1 VDFALASNPASLT
14 GSVTDAQT
22 GTPLLGALVQVF
34 IAGTPLSGALVQVFI
49 AGTDVPVKSTLTDPN
64 GLYVINGL
72 NEGEY
77 RVVMSADNYGSAIFR
92 IILGPGEARIL
103 NAALVAN
110 LGTIQGRVTD
120 AQTGTPIAG
129 VGVVIVTQG
138 SGVIV
143 ASTRTD
149 SNGNYRVTGIAPGNY
164 NVVFSAANFTSQT
177 VSVNLTAGE
186 TEIVNAVLL
195 PNPATI
201 QGQVIDAQT
210 GAGIEGAIVTVTDS
224 AGNIIA
230 RVETDSNG
238 RFTVSNLHPGQY
250 TLVASVLGYITGSE
264 IVIVSGGE
272 VVNVVIP
279 LQKKKALKKG
289 FILITKQTGCPIC
302 LTKSDCPTV
311 FNLVGK
317 SCSNCATLAYEIE
330 IGNKI
335 IQGSLIVDLRY
346 FILVRV

>member
-1 VDFALASNPASLT
+1 MD
-14 GSVTDAQT
+14 
-22 GTPLLGALVQVF
+22 
-34 IAGTPLSGALVQVFI
+34 
-49 AGTDVPVKSTLTDPN
+49 K
-64 GLYVINGL
+64 YV
-72 NEGEY
+72 
-77 RVVMSADNYGSAIFR
+77 AAIFR
-92 IILGPGEARIL
+92 IILEPGEERVL
-103 NAALVAN
+103 DVALQAN
-110 LGTIQGRVTD
+110 PATIQGQVTD
-120 AQTGTPIAG
+120 AQIGTPIAG
-129 VGVVIVTQG
+129 ARVVMVIQG
-138 SGVIV
+138 SGIIV
-143 ASTRTD
+143 ASTQTD
-149 SNGNYRVTGIAPGNY
+149 QTGNYLLTGIAPRNY
-164 NVVFSAANFTSQT
+164 DVVFSAENFTSQT

-186 TEIVNAVLL
+186 TEIVNAMLL
-195 PNPATI
+195 PNAAVI
-201 QGQVIDAQT
+201 QGQVNDTQT

-224 AGNIIA
+224 TGNIIA